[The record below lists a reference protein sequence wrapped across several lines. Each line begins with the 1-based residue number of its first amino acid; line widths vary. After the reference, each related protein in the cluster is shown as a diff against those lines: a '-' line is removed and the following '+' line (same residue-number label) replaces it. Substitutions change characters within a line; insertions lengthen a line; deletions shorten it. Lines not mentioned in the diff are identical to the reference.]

1 MLCEKCN
8 KRVATIH
15 LIKLINGEKS
25 EVRLCESCAKEI
37 SDISLVG
44 SLGSIDEISIPN
56 ILGGFFESIDKNKQN
71 KIEVICKKCGLTYS
85 QFKASGQLGCAECY
99 QSFSSYLRP
108 MFKRIQGDLEH
119 IGKVPKRSGIKL
131 VEKKKYVNLK
141 KELQKAI
148 LEEEYERAAVLRDK
162 IKDIENSRTEVGK
175 DEKLDL

>member
-56 ILGGFFESIDKNKQN
+56 IL
-71 KIEVICKKCGLTYS
+71 
-85 QFKASGQLGCAECY
+85 
-99 QSFSSYLRP
+99 
-108 MFKRIQGDLEH
+108 
-119 IGKVPKRSGIKL
+119 
-131 VEKKKYVNLK
+131 
-141 KELQKAI
+141 
-148 LEEEYERAAVLRDK
+148 EEEYERAAVLRDK

>member
-1 MLCEKCN
+1 M
-8 KRVATIH
+8 
-15 LIKLINGEKS
+15 
-25 EVRLCESCAKEI
+25 
-37 SDISLVG
+37 
-44 SLGSIDEISIPN
+44 
-56 ILGGFFESIDKNKQN
+56 
-71 KIEVICKKCGLTYS
+71 TYS

>member
-37 SDISLVG
+37 S
-44 SLGSIDEISIPN
+44 N
-56 ILGGFFESIDKNKQN
+56 ILSGFFESIDKNKQN

-85 QFKASGQLGCAECY
+85 QFKASGQLGCDECY
-99 QSFSSYLRP
+99 ESFSSYLGP

-119 IGKVPKRSGIKL
+119 IGKVPKRSGVKL

>member
-56 ILGGFFESIDKNKQN
+56 ILGGFFESIDKNKPN

-85 QFKASGQLGCAECY
+85 QFKASGQLGCDECY
-99 QSFSSYLRP
+99 I
-108 MFKRIQGDLEH
+108 MKIAIND
-119 IGKVPKRSGIKL
+119 RSLISIE
-131 VEKKKYVNLK
+131 EKNKSRADILK
-141 KELQKAI
+141 GMVMVI
-148 LEEEYERAAVLRDK
+148 L
-162 IKDIENSRTEVGK
+162 S
-175 DEKLDL
+175 

>member
-37 SDISLVG
+37 SDIPLVG
-44 SLGSIDEISIPN
+44 SLGNIDGNSIPN
-56 ILGGFFESIDKNKQN
+56 ILSGFFESIDKNKQN

-85 QFKASGQLGCAECY
+85 QLGCDECY
-99 QSFSSYLRP
+99 ESFSSYLGP

-119 IGKVPKRSGIKL
+119 IGKVPKRSGVKL